1 MVDFLKEA
9 RKIEPEIIKTRRE
22 IHQRPELAY
31 KEKATAKL
39 VAERLRGL
47 GIEVRT
53 GVGGTGVLGILRGP
67 VTGRVV
73 ALRADMDA
81 LQIEEMADIDFRSK
95 ENGVMHVCGHYTQVE
110 MFLGTTK
117 LIENTK
123 DKLSGTVKFLLQP
136 AEEHG
141 VSVV

>member
-1 MVDFLKEA
+1 MVNFLKEA

-67 VTGRVV
+67 ALGRVV

-81 LQIEEMADIDFRSK
+81 LPIEEMADIDLRSK
-95 ENGVMHVCGHYTQVE
+95 ENGE
-110 MFLGTTK
+110 MKNSGYDTHIQMIVRTAK
-117 LIENTK
+117 LITTHK
-123 DKLSGTVKFLLQP
+123 
-136 AEEHG
+136 
-141 VSVV
+141 